1 MSYLH
6 DLTNADV
13 QAAMQAF
20 EWNIYHDLR
29 DSVFG
34 TKDYSFKADRDRLF
48 RLLPDINFV
57 FELPAVPVWVPM
69 VEMLLPVE
77 VDVRLAKVNVPGTR
91 GVVFSV
97 GWHDHHT
104 ANSITNL
111 KHKG

>member
-1 MSYLH
+1 MHTCKLQCRPL
-6 DLTNADV
+6 D
-13 QAAMQAF
+13 
-20 EWNIYHDLR
+20 
-29 DSVFG
+29 G
-34 TKDYSFKADRDRLF
+34 TFITIKGTQSLAQRIILLWLIEKDFVGF
-48 RLLPDINFV
+48 LPDINFV
-57 FELPAVPVWVPM
+57 FQLPAVPVWVPM

-104 ANSITNL
+104 AHSIANL

>member
-1 MSYLH
+1 MKHLSRSRGLSLWH
-6 DLTNADV
+6 IERIIL
-13 QAAMQAF
+13 
-20 EWNIYHDLR
+20 LR
-29 DSVFG
+29 LIETDF
-34 TKDYSFKADRDRLF
+34 F

-104 ANSITNL
+104 AHSIANL